1 MPPPPPPRVGVVII
15 TRNRRPHLLRTLHHL
30 TELPEHPP
38 IIVVDNGSHDGTPA
52 AVRDLHPQVRLL
64 ETGRNL
70 GAVGRNIGAA
80 ALDTPYIAFA
90 DDDSWWEPG
99 SLAAAAE
106 LFDTH
111 ARLALIAATIRV
123 GPEGRPDP
131 VNRVLAAS
139 PLGRAPDLPGPSI
152 LGFLAC
158 SAVVRRE
165 PFLEAG
171 GFDPL
176 LHFAGEENLLAL
188 ELARRGWGLVH
199 CPALVARHVPD
210 PAPRAGRPARVR
222 RNELLTAWLVRPLP
236 YALSRTWSLA
246 RDCPGDREARRA
258 LAGVLR
264 RLPAA
269 LARRRPLPPAV
280 ERGARLVE
288 RAPCP
293 APQATATG
301 PAAPACRGGPP
312 PPTVTARRAHEE
324 EP

>member
-1 MPPPPPPRVGVVII
+1 MPPAPTPRVGVVLI
-15 TRNRRPHLLRTLHHL
+15 TRNRRPRLLHTLRHL

-38 IIVVDNGSHDGTPA
+38 ILVVDNGSRDGTPA
-52 AVRDLHPQVRLL
+52 AVRDLHPRVRLL

-70 GAVGRNIGAA
+70 GAVGRNLGAA
-80 ALDTPYIAFA
+80 ALDTPYVAFA

-106 LFDTH
+106 LFDAH
-111 ARLALIAATIRV
+111 ARLALIAATTRV
-123 GPEGRPDP
+123 GAEGRPDP
-131 VNRVLAAS
+131 INRVLAAS

-176 LHFAGEENLLAL
+176 LHFGGEETLLAL

-210 PAPRAGRPARVR
+210 PAPRAGRPARAR

-246 RDCPGDREARRA
+246 RDCSGDREARRA

-288 RAPCP
+288 SAPCRNGRP
-293 APQATATG
+293 SSSSTTPR
-301 PAAPACRGGPP
+301 P
-312 PPTVTARRAHEE
+312 TARPGPSANSA
-324 EP
+324 PGSGC

>member
-1 MPPPPPPRVGVVII
+1 MSQRVGIVII
-15 TRNRRPHLLRTLHHL
+15 TRDRRDLLLRTLRHL

-38 IIVVDNGSHDGTPA
+38 IVIVDNGSHDGTPA
-52 AVRDLHPQVRLL
+52 AVREQHPHVRLL

-70 GAVGRNIGAA
+70 GAVGRNVGAA
-80 ALDTPYIAFA
+80 ALDTPYVAFA

-99 SLAAAAE
+99 SLAAAAD
-106 LFDTH
+106 LFDAH
-111 ARLALIAATIRV
+111 ARLALIAATTRV
-123 GPEGRPDP
+123 GAEGRPDP
-131 VNRVLAAS
+131 INRVLAAS
-139 PLGRAPDLPGPSI
+139 PLGRAPDLPGPSV

-176 LHFAGEENLLAL
+176 LHFGGEETLLAL

-199 CPALVARHVPD
+199 CPALVARHHPD
-210 PAPRAGRPARVR
+210 PAPRTGRPARAR

-236 YALSRTWSLA
+236 YALSRTWSLVC
-246 RDCPGDREARRA
+246 DCPGDREARRA
-258 LAGVLR
+258 LAEVLR

-280 ERGARLVE
+280 ERSARLVDS
-288 RAPCP
+288 APCP
-293 APQATATG
+293 P
-301 PAAPACRGGPP
+301 PEPAPAGPRPVRHGEPP
-312 PPTVTARRAHEE
+312 PAVMARRTKEAAREE